1 MKDREGERGE
11 RERER
16 ERERQG
22 ERGSAYCA
30 VFVPDTPT
38 CAVSN
43 RDVKKGWS
51 LFCCCALKYRNQ
63 PVVGKGSVGQGCNGF
78 PGSVAAQ
85 SSDRSVC
92 ARPYLRI
99 HPLLHSVQRE
109 TTSSDLL

>member
-1 MKDREGERGE
+1 MKDREREE

-16 ERERQG
+16 ERG
-22 ERGSAYCA
+22 ESAYCA

-38 CAVSN
+38 CAVWN

-51 LFCCCALKYRNQ
+51 LFCCCALKYHNQ
-63 PVVGKGSVGQGCNGF
+63 PVVGEGSVGQGCNGF

-99 HPLLHSVQRE
+99 HPLLYSVQRE